1 MYSSILFWKEL
12 YIFLYMKNVLIF
24 CNKIIWYLCALIVCH
39 FPSDS
44 WVLLY
49 KMTPLPEPRLY
60 WKRSSFPLNPSER
73 KSPVPSCRGRFSL
86 VQNRRPLSEYPRIFI
101 WRLNCFP
108 ETLQVQNKDI
118 GAKVFSHNWQKKS
131 PFSNTSRTSLNKVEG
146 A

>member
-1 MYSSILFWKEL
+1 MLLIVISLLNESITYVEFYSVLKIALHFSL
-12 YIFLYMKNVLIF
+12 YEKRLIF

-108 ETLQVQNKDI
+108 ETLQVQNKRYW
-118 GAKVFSHNWQKKS
+118 S
-131 PFSNTSRTSLNKVEG
+131 
-146 A
+146 